1 MTELDIDSD
10 IVRGYVAA
18 ARLWWLFLLI
28 GAAWLLFAIVVFR
41 FSYTSVS
48 AISIF
53 FGVVVMVAA
62 IDELFIA
69 FAGGEGGWMKVA
81 RLLLALALIVI
92 GILAFVHPGDTFRAL
107 AAVTSFYFVLKGMF
121 TTVVGFTSRRLMS
134 LWWLWLLL
142 GLAEIL
148 IGFGLPATSA
158 TGRSCSSCGSAC
170 SPSPAGS
177 ARSSSPSRSATSA
190 TRSRPRRQ
198 ISALSAALESS
209 CGGPPACSARIV
221 SNADQVTLPAWR
233 MYGLASSEKRIATSL
248 RSATQPSTVRRS
260 CPRSE
265 TSCSSTPTIQMSSHR
280 SVHATQ

>member
-48 AISIF
+48 AISIL

-107 AAVTSFYFVLKGMF
+107 AAVMSFYFVLKGMF
-121 TTVVGFTSRRLMS
+121 TTVVAFTSRRLMS

-148 IGFGLPATSA
+148 IGFWA
-158 TGRSCSSCGSAC
+158 
-170 SPSPAGS
+170 AGDFGNR
-177 ARSSSPSRSATSA
+177 AILLVVWVGVLAL
-190 TRSRPRRQ
+190 TRGIGAIIFAFEVRNLRDDVE
-198 ISALSAALESS
+198 AA
-209 CGGPPACSARIV
+209 AV
-221 SNADQVTLPAWR
+221 
-233 MYGLASSEKRIATSL
+233 
-248 RSATQPSTVRRS
+248 
-260 CPRSE
+260 
-265 TSCSSTPTIQMSSHR
+265 
-280 SVHATQ
+280 

>member
-48 AISIF
+48 AISIL
-53 FGVVVMVAA
+53 FGVVVLVAG
-62 IDELFIA
+62 IDELFI
-69 FAGGEGGWMKVA
+69 EGGWMKVA

-107 AAVTSFYFVLKGMF
+107 AAVMSFYFVLKGMF
-121 TTVVGFTSRRLMS
+121 TTVVAFTSRHLMS

-148 IGFGLPATSA
+148 IGFWA
-158 TGRSCSSCGSAC
+158 
-170 SPSPAGS
+170 AGDFGNR
-177 ARSSSPSRSATSA
+177 AILLVVWVGVLAL
-190 TRSRPRRQ
+190 TRGIGAIIFAFEVRNLRDDVE
-198 ISALSAALESS
+198 AA
-209 CGGPPACSARIV
+209 AV
-221 SNADQVTLPAWR
+221 
-233 MYGLASSEKRIATSL
+233 
-248 RSATQPSTVRRS
+248 
-260 CPRSE
+260 
-265 TSCSSTPTIQMSSHR
+265 
-280 SVHATQ
+280 